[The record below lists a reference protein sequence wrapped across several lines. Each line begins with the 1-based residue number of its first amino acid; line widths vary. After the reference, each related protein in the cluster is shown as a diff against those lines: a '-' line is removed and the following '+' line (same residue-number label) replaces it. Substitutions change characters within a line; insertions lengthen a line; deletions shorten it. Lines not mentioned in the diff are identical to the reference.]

1 MDKRQKIAEVLDKL
15 KELLP
20 PAMKALVMGF
30 CPNFRHL
37 LDGVTD
43 EEIEYYLSIVEE
55 NLNYIKTGDGVNE

>member
-1 MDKRQKIAEVLDKL
+1 MDKRERIAEVLDKL

-20 PAMKALVMGF
+20 PAMKCLVMGF

-43 EEIEYYLSIVEE
+43 EEIEHYMTIIDQY
-55 NLNYIKTGDGVNE
+55 LNYIKTGDGVNE